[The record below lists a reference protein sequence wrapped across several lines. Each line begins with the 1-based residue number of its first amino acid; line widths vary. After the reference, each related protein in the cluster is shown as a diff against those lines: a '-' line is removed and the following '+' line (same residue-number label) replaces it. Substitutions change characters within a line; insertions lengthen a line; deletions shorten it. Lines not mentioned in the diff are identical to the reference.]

1 MLTHDELMDYY
12 RELREKQVLSV
23 YLDTDQHDPARRN
36 VWKTTLGHQLDA
48 IRDDL
53 SNDERDAF
61 EEAVKR
67 VRERLDDFNAF
78 VPNRG
83 FVAFATPDQV
93 RYAEAVPVP
102 MPDLARWEPG
112 VRTAPYVRALGQERP
127 VVLVLLDARHSRV
140 FRRRNGALDEV
151 DGFHAETFLGDLS
164 DIHTGKRPTTR
175 SGVRGQTSTD
185 AAQRFLEVNSDRMVK
200 SLMDAVV
207 RYVGD
212 HGFLVIGGTPERVSR
227 AANAVPKGIGSRVR
241 EEPSLHVDMSTSE
254 VRGALEVISGEMTRE
269 YQRELLTSLVEQARS
284 RGRACLGREDIDR
297 ALRDM
302 RVDTL
307 LISRAVV
314 EREPDYADDVVGTA
328 FAGSAHVEEVQ
339 APVSEL
345 LDREGEGLAARLRF
359 RRTDGGAA

>member
-12 RELREKQVLSV
+12 RELRERPVLSV
-23 YLDTDQHDPARRN
+23 YLDTDQHDPAKRN

-53 SNDERDAF
+53 NDDERDAF

-67 VRERLDDFNAF
+67 VREKLDDFDAF

-83 FVAFATPDQV
+83 FVAFATPDQI

-112 VRTAPYVRALGQERP
+112 VRAAPYVRALGQDRP
-127 VVLVLLDARHSRV
+127 VVLVLLDARRARV
-140 FRRRNGALDEV
+140 FRRRNGSLDEV
-151 DGFHAETFLGDLS
+151 EGFHADTFLGDLS

-185 AAQRFLEVNSDRMVK
+185 AAQRFLEVNSERMVK
-200 SLMDAVV
+200 GLVDAVV

-212 HGFLVIGGTPERVSR
+212 HSFLVIGGTPERVSQ
-227 AANAVPKGIGSRVR
+227 AANAVPKGVGSRVR
-241 EEPSLHVDMSTSE
+241 EVPSFHVDMSLSE
-254 VRGALEVISGEMTRE
+254 VREALEVVSGEMTRE
-269 YQRELLTSLVEQARS
+269 YQRELLASLVEQARAG
-284 RGRACLGREDIDR
+284 GRACLGRKDTEQ

-307 LISRAVV
+307 LISRAIV
-314 EREPDYADDVVGTA
+314 EREPDYADEVVGAA
-328 FAGSAHVEEVQ
+328 FAGRAHVEEVQ
-339 APVSEL
+339 APVSEVL
-345 LDREGEGLAARLRF
+345 EREGQGLAARLRF
-359 RRTDGGAA
+359 RRTHGSEV